1 MKTRVFWLLV
11 CPAAAVLLLLT
22 LGLFKTSQHGST
34 FRLQAPPFMSA
45 AWAQETPAPSVIEKE
60 AGLCAYCSAGAP
72 IKLSAARN
80 AFRTIETE
88 TPEYILGSVP
98 VPGYGNNW
106 DAHAYVSRDGWI
118 LVYYLKDMPAAGTI
132 DWNTYT
138 GKGIGT
144 KLENA
149 LANLAAAAGAAYYG
163 PTYYDFRYPNATH
176 MMIIADT
183 GSFDVKLTSSFGY
196 SELSCSG
203 HYTRVDGKEMTGL
216 YGYAFL
222 TTAQLRPDVYHT
234 ISAYYSDESVALVLI
249 YRVPQ

>member
-1 MKTRVFWLLV
+1 
-11 CPAAAVLLLLT
+11 
-22 LGLFKTSQHGST
+22 
-34 FRLQAPPFMSA
+34 MSA

-98 VPGYGNNW
+98 VPGYGNDW

-176 MMIIADT
+176 MMIIADE

-203 HYTRVDGKEMTGL
+203 HYVEVDGKRIFDGW
-216 YGYAFL
+216 GYASL
-222 TTAQLRPDVYHT
+222 TAAQLRPDVYHT
-234 ISAYYSDESVALVLI
+234 LLASRYYGEPALVALVLI

>member
-1 MKTRVFWLLV
+1 ME
-11 CPAAAVLLLLT
+11 LLLP
-22 LGLFKTSQHGST
+22 K
-34 FRLQAPPFMSA
+34 P
-45 AWAQETPAPSVIEKE
+45 I
-60 AGLCAYCSAGAP
+60 CS
-72 IKLSAARN
+72 
-80 AFRTIETE
+80 
-88 TPEYILGSVP
+88 
-98 VPGYGNNW
+98 
-106 DAHAYVSRDGWI
+106 
-118 LVYYLKDMPAAGTI
+118 LVNCD
-132 DWNTYT
+132 
-138 GKGIGT
+138 
-144 KLENA
+144 A

-222 TTAQLRPDVYHT
+222 TAAQLRPDVYHT